1 MVGCLGCCFDELVKN
16 PPMLG
21 RRVGGCALS
30 LADVEWYVGGG
41 RLAAFGGAEA
51 VLMLW

>member
-1 MVGCLGCCFDELVKN
+1 MVGSLGCCFDELVKN

-21 RRVGGCALS
+21 RRVGGCALG
-30 LADVEWYVGGG
+30 LADGGG

-51 VLMLW
+51 VLTRKNL